1 MFTPTGRARLREE
14 LIAAARCD
22 DDVVGA
28 ALVGSAA
35 TGRED
40 AWSDIDLVLQI
51 ARDVDPDTVAARWT
65 ERLYERGAVD
75 HLDVIA
81 GGVLYRVFLLAS
93 TLQVDLSFWPEDTF
107 RGTEPGF
114 ELLFG
119 TPQPATTPKD
129 PDTGHL
135 IGMGWLHALHARSA
149 IARSRPWQA
158 VMMLDQLRDQVLA
171 LACARH
177 GLNPHHGRE
186 ADRLAEPL
194 LDALGK
200 ARAGAVN
207 GAELARSHR
216 ALLEVF
222 ADEVTGHDPTL
233 ASRLAAPLRELAALP
248 EH

>member
-1 MFTPTGRARLREE
+1 MFTPTERARLREE
-14 LIAAARCD
+14 LIADARAD
-22 DDVVGA
+22 DHVVGA

-93 TLQVDLSFWPEDTF
+93 SLQIDLSFWPEDSF
-107 RGTEPGF
+107 RGTVPGF

-119 TPQPATTPKD
+119 TPQPATTPND

-135 IGMGWLHALHARSA
+135 IGMGWRYALHARSA
-149 IARSRPWQA
+149 IARSRTWQA
-158 VMMLDQLRDQVLA
+158 AMMLDQLRDEILA
-171 LACARH
+171 LACTRH

-186 ADRLAEPL
+186 ADLLPAAL
-194 LDALGK
+194 LDALGR
-200 ARAGAVN
+200 ARASTVT

-222 ADEVTGHDPTL
+222 ADEVAEHDPAL
-233 ASRLAAPLRELAALP
+233 ASRLAAPLRELAALS

>member
-1 MFTPTGRARLREE
+1 
-14 LIAAARCD
+14 
-22 DDVVGA
+22 
-28 ALVGSAA
+28 
-35 TGRED
+35 
-40 AWSDIDLVLQI
+40 
-51 ARDVDPDTVAARWT
+51 
-65 ERLYERGAVD
+65 
-75 HLDVIA
+75 
-81 GGVLYRVFLLAS
+81 
-93 TLQVDLSFWPEDTF
+93 
-107 RGTEPGF
+107 
-114 ELLFG
+114 
-119 TPQPATTPKD
+119 
-129 PDTGHL
+129 
-135 IGMGWLHALHARSA
+135 MGWLYALHARSA
-149 IARSRPWQA
+149 IARFRPWQA

-186 ADRLAEPL
+186 ADRLPEPL

-222 ADEVTGHDPTL
+222 ADEVAGHDPAL